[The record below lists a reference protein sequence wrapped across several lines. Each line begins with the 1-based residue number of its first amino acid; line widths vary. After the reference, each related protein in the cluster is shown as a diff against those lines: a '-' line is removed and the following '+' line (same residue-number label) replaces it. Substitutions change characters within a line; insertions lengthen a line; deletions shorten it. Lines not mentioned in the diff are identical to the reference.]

1 MFCAYMNFEMP
12 GVHFEMRA
20 TSRHFEIHTRH
31 FEMRSRHYEMHGKFT
46 LKFSIV
52 YLAGRIYVSRIVHF
66 EMLAT
71 SSSQAFREIH
81 GTYGTYTCIFP
92 LCKQLGRHDCDSVYI
107 WRIFEK
113 CTVAG
118 RVM

>member
-81 GTYGTYTCIFP
+81 GTYGTYTMYIF
-92 LCKQLGRHDCDSVYI
+92 L
-107 WRIFEK
+107 
-113 CTVAG
+113 
-118 RVM
+118 M

>member
-81 GTYGTYTCIFP
+81 GTYTCIFP
-92 LCKQLGRHDCDSVYI
+92 LCKQLGRHDCDSIYLAHF
-107 WRIFEK
+107 REMHS
-113 CTVAG
+113 G